1 MEVRFKIAEE
11 RDIEG
16 IIQLCNACFNED
28 TPLEYAK
35 AVFQKTKD
43 TGRDFYIVGVVGEEV
58 IAHAKITIVETMY
71 QPMMTYAILNHVCV
85 KPDYRRFKIATH
97 MLTEIENVCK
107 KKGCVKMELWTMTL
121 QMTQN
126 KKIQDLLYFKGK
138 IEETNI
144 IVKREEKAKTDYNLS
159 IMVSINI

>member
-1 MEVRFKIAEE
+1 MRIEGRDSMEVRFKIAEE

-43 TGRDFYIVGVVGEEV
+43 TGRDFYIAGVVGEEV

-107 KKGCVKMELWTMTL
+107 KKGCVKMELWSNNVRVAAHACYKRFGFTL
-121 QMTQN
+121 DDAGFFS
-126 KKIQDLLYFKGK
+126 KI
-138 IEETNI
+138 I
-144 IVKREEKAKTDYNLS
+144 
-159 IMVSINI
+159 

>member
-1 MEVRFKIAEE
+1 MKIEGRDSMEVCFKIAEE

-16 IIQLCNACFNED
+16 IIQLCNACFAED

-43 TGRDFYIVGVVGEEV
+43 TGRYFYIVGIVGEEV
-58 IAHAKITIVETMY
+58 IAHAKITIIETMY

-97 MLTEIENVCK
+97 MLNEIENVCK
-107 KKGCVKMELWTMTL
+107 KKGCVKMELWSNNVRVAAHACYKRFGFTL
-121 QMTQN
+121 DDAGFFS
-126 KKIQDLLYFKGK
+126 KEI
-138 IEETNI
+138 
-144 IVKREEKAKTDYNLS
+144 
-159 IMVSINI
+159 

>member
-1 MEVRFKIAEE
+1 MKIEGRDSMEVCFKIAEE

-43 TGRDFYIVGVVGEEV
+43 TGRDFYIVGIVGEEV
-58 IAHAKITIVETMY
+58 IAHAKITIIETMY

-97 MLTEIENVCK
+97 MLNEIENVCK
-107 KKGCVKMELWTMTL
+107 KKGCVKMELWSNNVRVAAHACYKRFGFTL
-121 QMTQN
+121 DDAGFFS
-126 KKIQDLLYFKGK
+126 KEI
-138 IEETNI
+138 
-144 IVKREEKAKTDYNLS
+144 
-159 IMVSINI
+159 